1 MSQRKKSKLAKH
13 AVEIR
18 QHTCRR
24 SMQRA
29 KQGGEREGNHLR
41 AYVRRGK
48 AEWDDRE
55 L

>member
-1 MSQRKKSKLAKH
+1 MYQRKKSTFTKH
-13 AVEIR
+13 TVEIR

-24 SMQRA
+24 SMQHQSKEGR
-29 KQGGEREGNHLR
+29 KGGNHLR
-41 AYVRRGK
+41 AYLNGGN